1 MTYGRKDLAV
11 QVGIQKAKGYTMKEI
26 SALEARIKNIEYYT
40 VLNALALDT
49 QTTSVINTGTQL
61 ERFKNGI
68 FADPFNDSSI
78 SRVEDAE
85 FNMAVSS
92 SKSIARPNVNQ
103 VFPGFALDTDSSSN
117 VQSSGKV
124 LTISYTNVNIGGNPY
139 ASIYRNSAETFYSFR
154 GSLALFPSYDGTN
167 VGINAAPQTI
177 SVDVAGGFI
186 AAASA
191 GSFQDIDTLQGSPA
205 IVREAGLTNYW
216 NSTVTQTI
224 TDIAVQTQTITQDV
238 GQYVTNVSQ
247 LEYMSTKTIAIIG
260 KGLRPNTKVYAYFDS
275 KTVSSYCA
283 PATPASAYA
292 LSNGSLNP
300 ATLASINTLPNP
312 AIILNQTGALGSQ
325 LTTNSL
331 GEVYVLFFLPANTF
345 RAGERTFIIND
356 TDDATAAS
364 AITSSAEGVYKSSAL
379 SVTTQQ
385 VGFSIIQPTFTPSTV
400 SNELPPLAWTTE
412 DQLPDINNYIT
423 NNITNVTNINRN
435 NGGNNNNGGG
445 CCFDPDALVTM
456 SDGSFKKICEIE
468 IGDLVADGTDGINTV
483 IGIEAPVLGN
493 RLMYSFNGNWAF
505 VSEEHPIMT
514 SEGWGAFDP
523 DSWAVEEGFIGK
535 LVKID
540 IGSEILKT
548 DGTYETVEYIDHKIM
563 PEDYVIYNLLLDG
576 DHMYNVEGY
585 VVHNKAGDNNTSYNN
600 AEMGPGTSWDGNG
613 QGYTGQTGTSCY
625 L

>member
-103 VFPGFALDTDSSSN
+103 VFPGFALDTASSSN
-117 VQSSGKV
+117 VQSSGRV
-124 LTISYTNVNIGGNPY
+124 LTISYTNINIGGNPY
-139 ASIYRNSAETFYSFR
+139 ASIYRNSAETFYSFK

-186 AAASA
+186 AAATA

-205 IVREAGLTNYW
+205 IVSEVGLTNYW
-216 NSTVTQTI
+216 NSTVSQTI
-224 TDIAVQTQTITQDV
+224 TDISVQTQTITQDV
-238 GQYVTNVSQ
+238 GQYVTSVSQ

-312 AIILNQTGALGSQ
+312 AIILNQAGALGSQ
-325 LTTNSL
+325 LTTNNL

-345 RAGERTFIIND
+345 RAGERIFTIADINAG
-356 TDDATAAS
+356 TYVS
-364 AITSSAEGVYKSSAL
+364 EITTSAEGVYKSSAL

-385 VGFSIIQPTFTPSTV
+385 VGFSIIQPIFTPSTV
-400 SNELPPLAWTTE
+400 TNVLPPLAWTTE

-423 NNITNVTNINRN
+423 NNITNVTNINGN
-435 NGGNNNNGGG
+435 NGGNNGGGGGGGGGGGSSSLALDSNGNFGPLTYAQGGVNGSTPGNGSPGNGGG
-445 CCFDPDALVTM
+445 EYAGHGGGYSQF
-456 SDGSFKKICEIE
+456 GG
-468 IGDLVADGTDGINTV
+468 IG
-483 IGIEAPVLGN
+483 PV
-493 RLMYSFNGNWAF
+493 
-505 VSEEHPIMT
+505 
-514 SEGWGAFDP
+514 
-523 DSWAVEEGFIGK
+523 
-535 LVKID
+535 
-540 IGSEILKT
+540 
-548 DGTYETVEYIDHKIM
+548 
-563 PEDYVIYNLLLDG
+563 
-576 DHMYNVEGY
+576 
-585 VVHNKAGDNNTSYNN
+585 
-600 AEMGPGTSWDGNG
+600 
-613 QGYTGQTGTSCY
+613 
-625 L
+625 